1 MIWFSLSWTLNVA
14 NLTLTVLSFGS

>member
-1 MIWFSLSWTLNVA
+1 MIWFSLSRTLNMT

>member
-1 MIWFSLSWTLNVA
+1 MIWFSLSWTLNMT